1 MQRMRRTQI
10 YLDPDLAD
18 ALDRLARQSGTS
30 RAELIRLAARRF
42 IEGEQPEREDPII
55 GLMGIGRG
63 GLGRVSEGHDKF
75 LAEHSLEYRS
85 R

>member
-10 YLDPDLAD
+10 YLDTDLAD

-42 IEGEQPEREDPII
+42 IEGERPVRKDPIVELI
-55 GLMGIGRG
+55 GIGRG
-63 GLGRVSEGHDKF
+63 GPGRASEDHDQF
-75 LAEHSLEYRS
+75 LAEHSLEDRS